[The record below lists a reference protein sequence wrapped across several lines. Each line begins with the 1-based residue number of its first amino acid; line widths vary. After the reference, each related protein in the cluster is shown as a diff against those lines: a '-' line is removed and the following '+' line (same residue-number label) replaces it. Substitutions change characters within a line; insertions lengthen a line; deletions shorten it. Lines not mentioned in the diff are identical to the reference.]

1 MLCGLIPTGTV
12 ASTSSVAVSITE
24 MTLDSWFAA

>member
-1 MLCGLIPTGTV
+1 MLCGLMPTGTV
-12 ASTSSVAVSITE
+12 ASTWFVAVSITE